1 MFKKIVIPILLL
13 FLSSCGYEA
22 VYSKK
27 NIVNYDFFI
36 SELTTDGNR
45 DVNIKIK
52 EKLINY
58 LLIKEGKKLILKIAS
73 SAEKVVT
80 AKNTAGDPTSFKYTI
95 IIEIKVMMEND
106 LEANFEIV
114 ENFDYNNNANKF
126 DLKRYEREIII
137 NLAETVSDKL
147 IFRLSNIQ

>member
-58 LLIKEGKKLILKIAS
+58 LLIKEGKELILKIAS

-126 DLKRYEREIII
+126 DLKRYEREIIN
-137 NLAETVSDKL
+137 NLAETATQKL
-147 IFRLSNIQ
+147 IYKLSNIK

>member
-126 DLKRYEREIII
+126 DLKRYEREIIN
-137 NLAETVSDKL
+137 NLAETATQKL
-147 IFRLSNIQ
+147 IYKLSNIK

>member
-1 MFKKIVIPILLL
+1 MFKKIVISILLL
-13 FLSSCGYEA
+13 FLSSCGYES

-58 LLIKEGKKLILKIAS
+58 LLIKEGKELILKIAS
-73 SAEKVVT
+73 SAKKVVT

-95 IIEIKVMMEND
+95 IIKIKVMMEND

-126 DLKRYEREIII
+126 DLKRYEREIIN
-137 NLAETVSDKL
+137 NLAETATQKL
-147 IFRLSNIQ
+147 IYKLSNIK